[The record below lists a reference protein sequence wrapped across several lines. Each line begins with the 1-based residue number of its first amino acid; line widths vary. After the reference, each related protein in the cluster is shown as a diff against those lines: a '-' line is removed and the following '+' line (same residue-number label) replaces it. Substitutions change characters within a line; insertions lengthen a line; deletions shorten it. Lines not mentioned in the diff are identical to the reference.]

1 MSETKQCPYC
11 GEEILAVA
19 KKCKHC
25 QQWLEQESVVPRAEI
40 SNPVSTPQTQSIH
53 QVTTPETPIIETI
66 NSQATPTNR
75 NAVVVDRNII
85 INLGLI
91 LCGLI
96 LALTIYFSEDGIV
109 SLLNFAVYTGGA
121 LLFWLGVIRLLG
133 GDGDNNKFRRHIVTA
148 VSLLVCLIAFL
159 LNFRF
164 QFGWFECDFMYRFG
178 EYLNIYFLSIPAAIA
193 LGFAAVI
200 NYFFITKTTKNK

>member
-66 NSQATPTNR
+66 SFPATPTNR

-109 SLLNFAVYTGGA
+109 SLLNFAVYTA
-121 LLFWLGVIRLLG
+121 EHYF
-133 GDGDNNKFRRHIVTA
+133 
-148 VSLLVCLIAFL
+148 S
-159 LNFRF
+159 
-164 QFGWFECDFMYRFG
+164 GWE
-178 EYLNIYFLSIPAAIA
+178 
-193 LGFAAVI
+193 
-200 NYFFITKTTKNK
+200 

>member
-25 QQWLEQESVVPRAEI
+25 QQWLEQAPLAPRTEI
-40 SNPVSTPQTQSIH
+40 SNAVPTPQTQSIH
-53 QVTTPETPIIETI
+53 QVTMPETPNIETI
-66 NSQATPTNR
+66 SFQATPTNR

-91 LCGLI
+91 LGGLI
-96 LALTIYFSEDGIV
+96 LALTIYFSEDGII

-121 LLFWLGVIRLLG
+121 LLFWLGVIRLLAG
-133 GDGDNNKFRRHIVTA
+133 NGDNNKFRSRIVTA

-164 QFGWFECDFMYRFG
+164 QFGWFEWDFMYRFE

-200 NYFFITKTTKNK
+200 NYFFLTKTNTNK